1 MKHANGIGRLAGLA
15 VGMGIGAALAATP
28 GVASADDFQISIDV
42 MDLLPTAG
50 NTATATSTMGDIAI
64 AFGSGANATATGGF
78 GDYALADGAG
88 STADVGSFGTSYLD
102 AAIASGTNSLADG
115 GYGYLDYASAN
126 GDSSIAGAGYGSGDV
141 SIASGTDSGA
151 LTGGVTINNTTEV
164 PGNDDFAY
172 ALGPH
177 TVASADA
184 LVDPSNPTASS
195 NDVATVFDP
204 LGTMGSEAYAGGGN
218 FDLAAIF
225 GDGFNTD
232 LGAVGGNFLTDILP
246 ML

>member
-1 MKHANGIGRLAGLA
+1 MTHATQFGRLAGLA
-15 VGMGIGAALAATP
+15 VGLGIGAALAATP
-28 GVASADDFQISIDV
+28 GVASADDFQISIDGF
-42 MDLLPTAG
+42 DLFPMAG

-64 AFGSGANATATGGF
+64 AFGDGANATASGGF
-78 GDYALADGAG
+78 GNYALADGAG

-102 AAIASGTNSLADG
+102 SAVASGTNTLADA
-115 GYGYLDYASAN
+115 GYGYLDYASAD
-126 GDSSIAGAGYGSGDV
+126 GTGSIAGAGYGNGDV
-141 SIASGTDSGA
+141 TFAIGTGSGA
-151 LTGGVTINNTTEV
+151 LTGGETVNNNILV

-172 ALGPH
+172 AWGPN

-184 LVDPSNPTASS
+184 LVDPLNPTASS

-204 LGTMGSEAYAGGGN
+204 FGTVGSDAYAGAGN
-218 FDLAAIF
+218 FDLAAVF